1 MVRSSRDK
9 NYLTQNTPQAVLEKI
24 FGFQTFRKPQNEI
37 ITQVLKGHD
46 VFVLMP
52 TGGGKSLCYQ
62 IPALILPGTAIIV
75 SPLISLMENQVH
87 ALKQFGVASEY
98 LNSSLSYPQT
108 TTIENAIQNGNIK
121 ILYVTPERLLTTR
134 FQNII
139 STTKISLIAI
149 DEAHCISQ
157 WGHDFRPEYLNLTNF
172 IHNIPKVP
180 TIALTAT
187 AVFSTQNEII
197 DKLQLNDP
205 TVFISSY
212 DRPNIHYKVV
222 LKQNVKKQLLNFLQ
236 TEHIEDSG
244 IIYCLS
250 RKKVEDI
257 AQWLTREG
265 FNALPYHAG
274 LPDKVRK
281 ENQLRFLRE
290 ESIIIVATIAFG
302 MGIDKPNVR
311 FVAHLDLPKSMENY
325 YQETGRAGR
334 DGLKSNAWL
343 AYSLSDIIIIRRIIQ
358 EADSETKLKIREF
371 SKLNALLAFCESHL
385 CRRKVLLKYFNEAYP
400 QDCQNCD
407 TCDHPVQTY
416 DATVQAQKA
425 LSCVY
430 RAGQRFGVSHL
441 VNILTGKVTRQVEK
455 YNHEHLSTFAIG
467 TDLSE
472 KEWKSIFRQLLINGY
487 LTANIDEYGILQLT
501 QKSKRVL
508 SGGKM
513 VELKH
518 DFNIPLKEPKRSKR
532 PKNKYFNNSEKQDL
546 FELLRKLR
554 RDIAGEQQVPPYIIF
569 SDRTLIELVEI
580 QPQTL
585 GEMINITGIGNSKL
599 ERYGSD
605 FLEVLKY

>member
-9 NYLTQNTPQAVLEKI
+9 NYLTQNTPQAVLERI
-24 FGFQTFRKPQNEI
+24 FGFQTFRKPQKEI
-37 ITQVLKGHD
+37 IMQVLKGHD

-87 ALKQFGVASEY
+87 ALKQLGVASEY
-98 LNSSLSYPQT
+98 LNSSLSYYQIDA
-108 TTIENAIQNGNIK
+108 IENAIQNGQVK
-121 ILYVTPERLLTTR
+121 ILYITPERLLTTR

-172 IHNIPKVP
+172 IHSIPRVP

-205 TVFISSY
+205 TIFISSY

-222 LKQNVKKQLLNFLQ
+222 LKQNVKRQLLNFLK
-236 TEHIEDSG
+236 TEHTEDSG
-244 IIYCLS
+244 IVYCLS

-257 AQWLTREG
+257 AEWLTEEG

-274 LPDKVRK
+274 LDDKVRR

-334 DGLKSNAWL
+334 DGLNSNAWL

-358 EADSETKLKIREF
+358 EANSETKLKIRES
-371 SKLNALLAFCESHL
+371 SKLDSLLAFCETHL
-385 CRRKVLLKYFNEAYP
+385 CRRKILLKYFNETYP
-400 QDCQNCD
+400 KDCQNCD

-430 RAGQRFGVSHL
+430 RAGQRFGVGHL
-441 VNILTGKVTRQVEK
+441 VNILTGKVTRQIEK

-467 TDLSE
+467 ADLTE
-472 KEWKSIFRQLLINGY
+472 KEWKSIFRQLLITGY

-501 QKSKRVL
+501 QKSKSVL
-508 SGGKM
+508 NGEKI
-513 VELKH
+513 VKLKY
-518 DFNIPLKEPKRSKR
+518 DFNQTQKGSKGSKRS
-532 PKNKYFNNSEKQDL
+532 KNKYFDNSEKQNL
-546 FELLRKLR
+546 FEQLRKLR

-580 QPQTL
+580 QPQSL

-605 FLEVLKY
+605 FLEVLKH

>member
-9 NYLTQNTPQAVLEKI
+9 NYLSQNTPQTVLEKI
-24 FGFQTFRKPQNEI
+24 FGFQTFRKPQKEI
-37 ITQVLKGHD
+37 ITQILNGQD

-87 ALKQFGVASEY
+87 ALKQLGVASEY
-98 LNSSLSYPQT
+98 LNSALNYQEIRS
-108 TTIENAIQNGNIK
+108 IETAIQKDEIK

-134 FQNII
+134 FQDLI
-139 STTKISLIAI
+139 SNTKISLIAI

-172 IHNIPKVP
+172 IHTIPKVP
-180 TIALTAT
+180 TVALTAT
-187 AVFSTQNEII
+187 AVSSTQNEII
-197 DKLQLNDP
+197 EKLQLTNP
-205 TVFISSY
+205 KVFISSY

-222 LKQNVKKQLLNFLQ
+222 LKQTVKKQLHDFLIA
-236 TEHIEDSG
+236 EHSGDSG

-250 RKKVEDI
+250 RKKVQDT
-257 AQWLTREG
+257 ADWLSQKG
-265 FNALPYHAG
+265 YNALPYHAG
-274 LPDKVRK
+274 LDDAIRRK
-281 ENQLRFLRE
+281 NQLRFLRE

-311 FVAHLDLPKSMENY
+311 FVAHLDLPRSMENY

-343 AYSLSDIIIIRRIIQ
+343 AYSLSDIVLIRRIIQ
-358 EADSETKLKIREF
+358 ESDSELKLKIREF
-371 SKLNALLAFCESHL
+371 NKLDALLAFCESHQ
-385 CRRKVLLKYFNEAYP
+385 CRRKVLLNYFNEDYP
-400 QDCQNCD
+400 KNCLNCD

-416 DATVQAQKA
+416 DATTQAQKA

-441 VNILTGKVTRQVEK
+441 VNILSGKFTKQVEK
-455 YNHEHLSTFAIG
+455 YNHDKLSTFAIG
-467 TDLSE
+467 ADLGE
-472 KEWKSIFRQLLINGY
+472 REWKSVFRQLVINGY

-501 QKSKRVL
+501 QKSKTVL
-508 SGGKM
+508 SGKES
-513 VELKH
+513 VLLKH
-518 DFNIPLKEPKRSKR
+518 DHQYTSKKPHRS
-532 PKNKYFNNSEKQDL
+532 KNKYFNDSKKQDL

-554 RDIAGEQQVPPYIIF
+554 KDISGEQQVPPYIIF
-569 SDRTLIELVEI
+569 SDRTLVELVEI
-580 QPQTL
+580 QPQSL

-605 FLEVLKY
+605 FLEVLKH